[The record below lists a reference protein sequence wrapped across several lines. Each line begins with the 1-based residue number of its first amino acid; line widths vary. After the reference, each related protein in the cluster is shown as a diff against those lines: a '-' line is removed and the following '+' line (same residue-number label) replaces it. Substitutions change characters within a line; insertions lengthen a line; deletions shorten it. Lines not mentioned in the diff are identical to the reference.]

1 VRRSREEAA
10 RTRQSAVKAAS
21 RLFRQRGIE
30 AVGVDEVMATL
41 GMTAGGFY
49 RHFPSKQA
57 LAAEAC
63 ADAFGDS
70 GLLQS
75 RSARALLRR
84 YLSEEHRDAAAFGCP
99 MPALT
104 SDMARQPVAVRRAF
118 TRGVRASAARVAQ
131 LAPGRN
137 SLALLAGVVGA
148 LALSRAVK
156 DRELSL
162 AILRDSRRFWL
173 KDLGRGRP
181 RTLTKKHRK
190 GLPDVL

>member
-1 VRRSREEAA
+1 
-10 RTRQSAVKAAS
+10 VKAAS

-30 AVGVDEVMATL
+30 AVGVDDVMATL

-49 RHFPSKQA
+49 RHFASKQA

-63 ADAFGDS
+63 VAAFADS
-70 GLLQS
+70 GLLQA
-75 RSARALLRR
+75 RSARALLGR
-84 YLSEEHRDAAAFGCP
+84 YLSEEHRDAPAFGCP

-137 SLALLAGVVGA
+137 SLALVAGVVGA
-148 LALSRAVK
+148 LALARAVK
-156 DRELSL
+156 DPELSL
-162 AILRDSRRFWL
+162 AILRGARRFWMNEL
-173 KDLGRGRP
+173 GLGRA
-181 RTLTKKHRK
+181 RK
-190 GLPDVL
+190 S